1 MAGDEGR
8 QLAVGPGEAL
18 LGGQRLD
25 GELAHQV
32 GGGPLAGDGEALG
45 VGGGRGGLGQ
55 APGLA
60 QVRPSP
66 QVLEQPG
73 GAGGADLGRGHVA
86 RERVERAPGG
96 DIQGALEAGVDG
108 AEQLT

>member
-32 GGGPLAGDGEALG
+32 GGGPFAGDDEALG
-45 VGGGRGGLGQ
+45 LGGGRGGLGQ
-55 APGLA
+55 ALGLA
-60 QVRPSP
+60 QVWPSP

-73 GAGGADLGRGHVA
+73 GPAA
-86 RERVERAPGG
+86 R
-96 DIQGALEAGVDG
+96 ISAGV
-108 AEQLT
+108 T